1 MSPTPIRPLSPT
13 RDCSPVHPIIQC
25 SKVVHSKLDVGSED
39 DEVEM
44 ELGREIF
51 HILQGSTL
59 SVSRGPVHTLSDSDA
74 GVKPPSRNQNPLV
87 KDKRFERERDMN
99 SRDRDVEASASF
111 MIDSQCS
118 DGYRSALRFSPQEI
132 TVG

>member
-1 MSPTPIRPLSPT
+1 
-13 RDCSPVHPIIQC
+13 
-25 SKVVHSKLDVGSED
+25 
-39 DEVEM
+39 M

-51 HILQGSTL
+51 HILQGSSL
-59 SVSRGPVHTLSDSDA
+59 STSRSVQNLSDSEA

-99 SRDRDVEASASF
+99 TRDRDAEASASF
-111 MIDSQCS
+111 MIDTQCG
-118 DGYRSALRFSPQEI
+118 DVYRSALRFSPQEI

>member
-1 MSPTPIRPLSPT
+1 MH
-13 RDCSPVHPIIQC
+13 CSTVKR
-25 SKVVHSKLDVGSED
+25 SELDVGSED
-39 DEVEM
+39 DDVEM

-59 SVSRGPVHTLSDSDA
+59 SVPSGPIQTLPESYV

-87 KDKRFERERDMN
+87 KDKIFERERDV
-99 SRDRDVEASASF
+99 STRDRDAEASASF
-111 MIDSQCS
+111 MVDPQCG
-118 DGYRSALRFSPQEI
+118 DGYRAALRFSPHQI